1 MDSSLTGKKVLVTG
15 SSSGV
20 GLGIALTLKD
30 MGCKLVINGRDVKKL
45 KVAGDSVPDALA
57 ITADVRS
64 SIEAQS
70 LISQAVEHLGG
81 LDAVV
86 CNVGSGAS
94 VPPGKESFDE
104 WQRVFSTNLWSTTNV
119 VEASK
124 KALSQSKGNIICISS
139 ICGIE
144 TIPGAPVTY
153 SVAKAALNA
162 YISGISRPLGKQG
175 IRINGIAPGNI
186 MFPGSVWDRKTSED
200 AEAVETMLSAE
211 VPLGRLGTIDDIAQF
226 VAFIISNKAS
236 FITGEI
242 FVVDGGQ
249 VRR

>member
-45 KVAGDSVPDALA
+45 KVVGDSVPDALA

>member
-1 MDSSLTGKKVLVTG
+1 MGSSLAGKKVLVTG
-15 SSSGV
+15 SSSGI
-20 GLGIALTLKD
+20 GLGIALALRD
-30 MGCKLVINGRDVKKL
+30 MGCQLVINGRDVEKL
-45 KVAGDSVPDALA
+45 KLASDTLPDALA
-57 ITADVRS
+57 ITADVS
-64 SIEAQS
+64 SAAEAQR
-70 LISQAVEHLGG
+70 LISRAADHLGG

-94 VPPGKESFDE
+94 VPPGNESFDE

-124 KALSQSKGNIICISS
+124 GVLAQSKGNIVCISS

-186 MFPGSVWDRKTSED
+186 MFPGSVWDRKSSED
-200 AEAVETMLSAE
+200 AEAVKTMLSAE
-211 VPLGRLGTIDDIAQF
+211 VPLERLGTIDDIAQF
-226 VAFIISNKAS
+226 VAFILSDNAS
-236 FITGEI
+236 FTTGEV